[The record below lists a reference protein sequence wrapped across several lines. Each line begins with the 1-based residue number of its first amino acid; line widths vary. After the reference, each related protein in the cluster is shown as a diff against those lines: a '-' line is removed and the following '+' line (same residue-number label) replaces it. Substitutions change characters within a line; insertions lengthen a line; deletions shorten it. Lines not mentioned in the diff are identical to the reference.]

1 MSFKGL
7 VYGGSSLVLSLLA
20 GCSNVANATTADHE
34 VGYFCKD
41 CSYQE
46 AVEFAKQKAVPNMSC
61 RISSTP
67 TDDYVE
73 TCYSQP
79 KLYYVLNE
87 TSRRLNGF
95 IVKHNNQGKMRHE
108 LQVVAES
115 RNLSRDHTTLILEA
129 LDAKQL
135 LARNLTKAARD
146 FSGVINTESA
156 TGQSRFAI
164 QAADKNMTTAAENDP
179 KANCANDPHSQALSD
194 ALNPF
199 YADGLTRQ
207 LKDYIQQGIRSGE
220 YENQE
225 EALSKFHFGLTGLNV
240 NASFSRRTG
249 PDVSISASWGM
260 KEKSSTYFDHEYI
273 SARDA
278 TSSSLRWLA
287 SVEGGEIRL
296 GLSQHN
302 SFITGLSVGN
312 LLSGSKKFKISLCV
326 AKALAESFP
335 VNTSEHTEKHEDI
348 MNWTGPYP
356 IVGNDWGRPEQNDR
370 GWICEFSF
378 KNHTGAKIAG
388 FSFLG
393 RCP

>member
-1 MSFKGL
+1 MSYKGL
-7 VYGGSSLVLSLLA
+7 VNGGSALILSLLA
-20 GCSNVANATTADHE
+20 SCSSVANAAAADHE
-34 VGYFCKD
+34 VGYFCKN

-46 AVEFAKQKAVPNMSC
+46 AVELAKQNAVPNMSC

-67 TDDYVE
+67 MEDYVE

-79 KLYYVLNE
+79 KRYYVLNE
-87 TSRRLNGF
+87 TNRRLNGF
-95 IVKHNNQGKMRHE
+95 TVKHSNQGKMRHE
-108 LQVVAES
+108 LQVVVER

-135 LARNLTKAARD
+135 LARNLAKAAGE
-146 FSGVINTESA
+146 FSDVIDTSSRSA
-156 TGQSRFAI
+156 KSSYTLNNIKTVAKASGS
-164 QAADKNMTTAAENDP
+164 DP

-207 LKDYIQQGIRSGE
+207 LKDHIRQGIRSGE

-225 EALSKFHFGLTGLNV
+225 EALSKFNFGLTGLNV
-240 NASFSRRTG
+240 SASINRRTG
-249 PDVSISASWGM
+249 PDVAISASWGM

-273 SARDA
+273 SVHDHS
-278 TSSSLRWLA
+278 TSSLRWLA
-287 SVEGGEIRL
+287 SVEGGEVKL
-296 GLSQHN
+296 SLSQFN
-302 SFITGLSVGN
+302 SFVGGISVGK
-312 LLSGSKKFKISLCV
+312 LLGGSTKFKISLCV
-326 AKALAESFP
+326 ARALADAFP
-335 VNTSEHTEKHEDI
+335 ANTFEKTTKHEDI

-356 IVGNDWGRPEQNDR
+356 IIGNDWGRPEQSDR
-370 GWICEFSF
+370 GWICEYFF